1 MTKILIDCDPGHD
14 DAVAILTAARHLDL
28 VGITTVFGNAP
39 VEDTTRNALAICTL
53 GGIAAP
59 VAQGFA
65 GPFLGGKIGR
75 AHV

>member
-39 VEDTTRNALAICTL
+39 VEDTTRIRL
-53 GGIAAP
+53 GRLSEARI
-59 VAQGFA
+59 
-65 GPFLGGKIGR
+65 L
-75 AHV
+75 